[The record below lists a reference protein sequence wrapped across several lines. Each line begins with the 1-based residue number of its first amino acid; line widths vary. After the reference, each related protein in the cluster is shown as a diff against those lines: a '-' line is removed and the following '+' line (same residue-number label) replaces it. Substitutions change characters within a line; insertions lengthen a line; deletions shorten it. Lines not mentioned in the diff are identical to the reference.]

1 MMAVTAPS
9 HHDAVKP
16 AELASA
22 RLAAIR
28 ADLLDAEYAVCTQK
42 ASLLTEYLRD
52 QEGDGTFSRALSGLD
67 RLHAKAYSA
76 SIRAQLHGKELP
88 TWRGAVNAKLV
99 SVWQALTG
107 HDSPQTQALFAGGL
121 AHVLDHMRLEV
132 YDHELI
138 VGNASSARVG
148 APLHPDYSGVLIA
161 AELDQ
166 IASRETNPLHITPAQ
181 KRTMRESVVPYW
193 YRRSVLARAPGYS
206 ANPELLNQMNDG
218 QRFILTQL
226 AGISHVT
233 PDYPSVLRLGFVG
246 LERRLRDRLQQL
258 ESATPEYAQ
267 PTAAERAQVAF
278 CEAGLTVCA
287 AAIRYGRR
295 WSEHLRGLA
304 VRETDATRKGELNE
318 LASIFERV
326 PAQPAQSFHE
336 ALQSVFITHVIVH
349 QESFQHGV
357 SFGRLDQYLAP
368 YLVRDMESG
377 ALDRARAVELIGCFL
392 GKAAEMVPLFF
403 ERATEYFSGLS
414 SASGITLGGR
424 NADGSDATTMLS
436 FLVLEAY
443 DQLRLRQP
451 NLHARVHPGSD
462 PEFISRCLEVVSGG
476 GGMPAL
482 FNDEEVVPAIES
494 ALMCGEDAHDY
505 AVVGCAEWGIPG
517 RSFPAAGA
525 CFVNLPHVLELALHD
540 GADRDGRQLGP
551 HTGVAEKLTD
561 QPRLLDAFRA
571 QLKSTLAIVTEGNNA
586 IELAHS
592 LHRPTP
598 LLSCIVGGCIER
610 ARDVTAGGAD
620 YNSAGVQ
627 GVGLA
632 DVVDSLM
639 AIERLVFS
647 EGRVTLR
654 QLVIATERG
663 FEEDVVLH
671 ARLMNTV
678 PRYGEDSPEVNAL
691 VARVSAIFIEE
702 VGHFVTSRGGRYAA
716 GFWGMTT
723 HQGFGRRLGALPSG
737 RRVGRALGNGASPCT
752 GWDTLGPTASLSSVA
767 SVTTPPN
774 GCVINQT
781 LDPAFVRGEAGQAI
795 FEGLLTGYFAKGGS
809 QVQFNILDPE
819 VLRAARRCPEQ
830 HRDLVVR
837 ISGYSA
843 YFNDL
848 TEDMKDEIIARSM
861 HGAC

>member
-1 MMAVTAPS
+1 MVATTFP
-9 HHDAVKP
+9 HHDPVKS
-16 AELASA
+16 AEPASA

-28 ADLLDAEYAVCTQK
+28 SDLINAEYAVCTQK
-42 ASLLTEYLRD
+42 ATLLTEYMRA
-52 QEGDGTFSRALSGLD
+52 QERGELFSRALTALD
-67 RLHAKAYSA
+67 KLHARAYSA
-76 SIRAQLHGKELP
+76 SLDAQLHGKELP
-88 TWRGAVNAKLV
+88 TWKGVVNAKLV
-99 SVWQALTG
+99 SAWQALTG
-107 HDSPQTQALFAGGL
+107 HGPLQTQALFAGGL
-121 AHVLDHMRLEV
+121 AYVLDHMRLEV

-138 VGNASSARVG
+138 VGNLSSERVG
-148 APLHPDYSGVLIA
+148 APLHPDYSGVLIG

-166 IASRETNPLHITPAQ
+166 IASRETNPLRITPTQ
-181 KRTMRESVVPYW
+181 KRAIRESVVPYW

-206 ANPELLNQMNDG
+206 ANPQLLNQMNEG

-233 PDYPSVLRLGFVG
+233 PDYPSVLQLGFVG
-246 LERRLRDRLQQL
+246 LERRLKDRLHGL
-258 ESATPEYAQ
+258 ESATPKHAQ
-267 PTAAERAQVAF
+267 STAAQRAQIAF

-304 VRETDATRKGELNE
+304 ARETDGARRGELAE

-326 PAQPAQSFHE
+326 PAQPAESFHE

-357 SFGRLDQYLAP
+357 SFGRLDQYLTP
-368 YLVRDMESG
+368 YLMRDLESG
-377 ALDRARAVELIGCFL
+377 QLDRARAVELIGCFL

-424 NADGSDATTMLS
+424 NADGSDATTLLS

-462 PEFISRCLEVVSGG
+462 SEFVSRCLEVVSKG

-482 FNDEEVVPAIES
+482 FNDEEVVPALER
-494 ALMCGEDAHDY
+494 ALTCGDDAHDY

-525 CFVNLPHVLELALHD
+525 CFVNLPHVLELALND
-540 GADRDGRQLGP
+540 GTDRDGRQLGP
-551 HTGVAEKLTD
+551 HTGGAETIMD
-561 QPRLLDAFRA
+561 RARLLDAFRT
-571 QLKSTLAIVTEGNNA
+571 QLKNTLAIVTEGNNA
-586 IELAHS
+586 IEVAHGR
-592 LHRPTP
+592 HRPTP
-598 LLSCIVGGCIER
+598 LLSCIVGGCIES

-647 EGRVTLR
+647 EGRMTLQ
-654 QLVIATERG
+654 QLVSATGRE

-678 PRYGEDSPEVNAL
+678 PKYGEDDPDVNAL
-691 VARVSAIFIEE
+691 AAQVSAMFIEE
-702 VGHFVTSRGGRYAA
+702 VSHFVTPRGGRYAA

-723 HQGFGRRLGALPSG
+723 HQGFGRRQGWLPSG
-737 RRVGRALGNGASPCT
+737 RKEGQALGNGASPYT
-752 GWDTLGPTASLSSVA
+752 GWDTQGPTASLSSVA

-795 FEGLLTGYFAKGGS
+795 FKGLLAGYFAKGGS

-819 VLRAARRCPEQ
+819 VLQAARRCPEQ

-848 TEDMKDEIIARSM
+848 TEDMKDEIISRSL